1 MRNICLYLVKGTTM
15 FKKSLLLTLTL
26 CLATHTPIQGKTK
39 AQKIEN
45 NTPLEHVIVTTDLD
59 DVLLEFDN
67 YGYIYTILTNPFSFI
82 HYKIACFSY
91 AQPGKPPFLT
101 CGEALYLS
109 EVKKNQG
116 YENGAAYF
124 LRTIEQCKNIMPET
138 LEVYQQLNSLG
149 ATLYTA
155 TNIGETFFSDLQQN
169 KSDVF
174 HDGFIKHGLTV
185 DYNAPIDDIIAKP
198 NIEYFHRLKAK
209 VNPDVKK
216 TVIFID
222 DKLKNVESAR
232 KAGFIGIQFQNAAQ
246 LKADIETHVGV
257 KLS

>member
-1 MRNICLYLVKGTTM
+1 ML
-15 FKKSLLLTLTL
+15 KKSLLLTLAV
-26 CLATHTPIQGKTK
+26 CLATYIPAQGETK
-39 AQKIEN
+39 AQKLQN
-45 NTPLEHVIVTTDLD
+45 PLEHVIVATDLD

-67 YGYIYTILTNPFSFI
+67 YGYIYNIVTSPFSFI
-82 HYKIACFSY
+82 HYKITCFMY
-91 AQPGKPPFLT
+91 AQPDKPPFLT
-101 CGEALYLS
+101 CGEALYIS
-109 EVKKNQG
+109 EVDKNQG

-124 LRTIEQCKNIMPET
+124 LRSIEQCKNIMPET

-149 ATLYTA
+149 ASLYTA

-185 DYNAPIDDIIAKP
+185 DYSAPIDDIIAKP

-209 VNPDVKK
+209 INPDGKK
-216 TVIFID
+216 TAIFID

-232 KAGFIGIQFQNAAQ
+232 KAGFIGIQFQSAEQ
-246 LKADIETHVGV
+246 LKADIETHLGV
-257 KLS
+257 TLS